1 MAFLERLAGGRRVIR
16 KDPVQPLRWR
26 SFDPKRVDNAALL
39 ELSDSGWGEVCTVS
53 KIMKEER

>member
-1 MAFLERLAGGRRVIR
+1 VIR